1 MIRFLRI
8 VHPNSPLL
16 VRRKYYYIKS
26 CPRHPCLGQISEKP
40 EEELHLTTQPLLLG
54 RPPAAS
60 SGFASLAIAH
70 FAHPHCAR
78 PRILEYSDS
87 LLWAGATS
95 AAGTLGASL
104 FLAKYIVFSRH
115 PWREKAMWDN

>member
-1 MIRFLRI
+1 MNYGKSDASSPSMARTRAESPRRI
-8 VHPNSPLL
+8 
-16 VRRKYYYIKS
+16 
-26 CPRHPCLGQISEKP
+26 QQ
-40 EEELHLTTQPLLLG
+40 LTTQPLLLG

-60 SGFASLAIAH
+60 LGFASLANAH

-95 AAGTLGASL
+95 AAGTLDD
-104 FLAKYIVFSRH
+104 I
-115 PWREKAMWDN
+115 